1 MAKKNVRID
10 KAFIDAPSGVLKP
23 HETTVK
29 NLEHKKSKP
38 SVFIGSATESHVV
51 AKKIQSLFDPAVFEV
66 DTWKMDIF
74 GQKDADGDA
83 LTNAE
88 QLKNFTD
95 IYDYAIFVFTPDD
108 ELISQTR
115 TELESGEPLKAYATR
130 HNVVF
135 EFGLFLGR
143 LGAEKSFILYDDD
156 VREFIDYFFTDL
168 KENFDD
174 QHPTGRK
181 ARRFSIEA
189 HSYRGR
195 FLEHV
200 KSKGEVAAFDDEDLA
215 RTITDLSQRMLQRNQ
230 EVSLGFLPS
239 TSLAKGYF
247 KNFLGRVLQ
256 SLHHIHFPDMDE
268 HKTLHSF
275 QTLAQKDPGVKKI
288 MDILSAK
295 SMTEIRIV
303 IPDDLIMAQYED
315 FKPILSRPEFDTG
328 SIPLIDERPKT
339 IYYFKES
346 VTKNGP
352 FVIYDIPT
360 TMNSS
365 IEAINMTTEH
375 KDIRELLS
383 EKERRNFVK
392 AIQHIIHDAASVPG
406 KEKIKDLVK
415 LISWEEFIAETKLV
429 LLRSDIS

>member
-1 MAKKNVRID
+1 MTKKNVKID
-10 KAFIDAPSGVLKP
+10 KAFIDAPSGVLKS

-29 NLEHKKSKP
+29 NLDLKKAKP

-74 GQKDADGDA
+74 GQKDSDGDA

-108 ELISQTR
+108 KLISQTR
-115 TELESGEPLKAYATR
+115 TDLDSGEELKAYATR

-168 KENFDD
+168 KENLDD
-174 QHPTGRK
+174 QLPTGRK

-200 KSKGEVAAFDDEDLA
+200 KSKGEIAAFDEEDLA
-215 RTITDLSQRMLQRNQ
+215 RTVAKLSERMLQRTQ

-239 TSLAKGYF
+239 TSLAKGYY
-247 KNFLGRVLQ
+247 KNFMGRILA
-256 SLHHIHFPDMDE
+256 SLHAIHFPETDGHE
-268 HKTLHSF
+268 SLESF
-275 QTLAQKDPGVKKI
+275 RKLAQNDPGVKA
-288 MDILSAK
+288 MLNILSAK
-295 SMTEIRIV
+295 SITEVRIV
-303 IPDDLIMAQYED
+303 IPDDLVMAQYED
-315 FKPILSRPEFDTG
+315 FKPILSLPEFDTG
-328 SIPLIDERPKT
+328 PIPISGERPKT
-339 IYYFKES
+339 VYYLKKS
-346 VTKNGP
+346 VGDAGP

-365 IEAINMTTEH
+365 IEAIHMTTEH

-383 EKERRNFVK
+383 EKERRNFLK
-392 AIQHIIHDAASVPG
+392 AILHIIQEASSQPG
-406 KEKIKDLVK
+406 KERLRELVK
-415 LISWEEFIAETKLV
+415 LISWEEFIRETGIIY
-429 LLRSDIS
+429 R